1 MSRGLSRSGPV
12 GFDLDLTLIDSQA
25 AILAAWAE
33 VARET
38 GILIDLDSV
47 TRRLGIKLEDE
58 AAYWFPAGQRDA
70 AADIY
75 RRHYVRLGPELTTS
89 LPGAGEALAAVR
101 AAGERAIIITAKHAV
116 SVGPSLIAAGLE
128 ADDLYTHVYG
138 PEKAAVLTRLRA
150 AVYVGDAPA
159 DMGAA
164 VAAGARAVGVTTG
177 SFSTADLRAAGAE
190 VVLESLL
197 EFPSWYTASRDGG
210 AGLTGSAYP
219 GPDRRRGRVGGAA
232 GAGPIA
238 CPACWNR

>member
-1 MSRGLSRSGPV
+1 MDPGLSRAGPV

-38 GILIDLDSV
+38 GVRIDPGSV

-75 RRHYVRLGPELTTS
+75 RRHYLRLGPGLTTP

-101 AAGERAIIITAKHAV
+101 AAGERAIIITAKHSV
-116 SVGPSLIAAGLE
+116 SVRPSLIAAGLE
-128 ADDLYTHVYG
+128 ADDVYTHVYG
-138 PEKAAVLTRLRA
+138 PEKAAVLTRVGA

-164 VAAGARAVGVTTG
+164 AAARRPRGRRDHRIVRRRRVGGRRGRGGPGVAAGIPALVR
-177 SFSTADLRAAGAE
+177 RE
-190 VVLESLL
+190 
-197 EFPSWYTASRDGG
+197 P
-210 AGLTGSAYP
+210 
-219 GPDRRRGRVGGAA
+219 RRRGRADRA
-232 GAGPIA
+232 
-238 CPACWNR
+238 R

>member
-1 MSRGLSRSGPV
+1 M
-12 GFDLDLTLIDSQA
+12 
-25 AILAAWAE
+25 
-33 VARET
+33 
-38 GILIDLDSV
+38 

-210 AGLTGSAYP
+210 AG
-219 GPDRRRGRVGGAA
+219 
-232 GAGPIA
+232 
-238 CPACWNR
+238 

>member
-1 MSRGLSRSGPV
+1 MGPRLSLAGPV

-38 GILIDLDSV
+38 GVRVDLDSV
-47 TRRLGIKLEDE
+47 TSRLGIKLEDE

-75 RRHYVRLGPELTTS
+75 RRHYVRLGPELTTP
-89 LPGAGEALAAVR
+89 LPGAGQALAAVR
-101 AAGERAIIITAKHAV
+101 AAGERAIIITAKHGV

-128 ADDLYTHVYG
+128 ADEVYTHVYG
-138 PEKAAVLTRLRA
+138 PEKAAVLTRLGA

-164 VAAGARAVGVTTG
+164 ATAGAHAVGVSTGSFGAADLIAAGAG
-177 SFSTADLRAAGAE
+177 
-190 VVLESLL
+190 VVLDSLL
-197 EFPSWYTASRDGG
+197 EFAPWY
-210 AGLTGSAYP
+210 
-219 GPDRRRGRVGGAA
+219 AA
-232 GAGPIA
+232 LRAGPG
-238 CPACWNR
+238 

>member
-1 MSRGLSRSGPV
+1 MTPGTAGRAPEPGTESGRT
-12 GFDLDLTLIDSQA
+12 GRLRLDLTLIDSQA

-38 GILIDLDSV
+38 GTRIDPDSV

-70 AADIY
+70 AADVY
-75 RRHYVRLGPELTTS
+75 RRHYLRLGPELTTP

-101 AAGERAIIITAKHAV
+101 AAGERAIIITAKHPA

-138 PEKAAVLTRLRA
+138 PEKAAVLTQVGA

-159 DMGAA
+159 DMAA
-164 VAAGARAVGVTTG
+164 AAEAGVARLAWRPGR
-177 SFSTADLRAAGAE
+177 
-190 VVLESLL
+190 
-197 EFPSWYTASRDGG
+197 
-210 AGLTGSAYP
+210 SAP
-219 GPDRRRGRVGGAA
+219 RTWRRRGRRWSWSRCWSSRPGTPRAA
-232 GAGPIA
+232 AE
-238 CPACWNR
+238 

>member
-1 MSRGLSRSGPV
+1 MGPGLSLSGPV

-38 GILIDLDSV
+38 GTVIDLDSV

-70 AADIY
+70 TADIY
-75 RRHYVRLGPELTTS
+75 RRHYVRLGPGLTTP

-116 SVGPSLIAAGLE
+116 SVGPSLVTAGLE

-138 PEKAAVLTRLRA
+138 PEKAAVLTRVGA
-150 AVYVGDAPA
+150 AASVGDAPA
-159 DMGAA
+159 DMAA
-164 VAAGARAVGVTTG
+164 AAEAGVPGVGVATG
-177 SFSTADLRAAGAE
+177 SFSAAELMAAGAE

-197 EFPSWYTASRDGG
+197 EFPRWY
-210 AGLTGSAYP
+210 
-219 GPDRRRGRVGGAA
+219 
-232 GAGPIA
+232 
-238 CPACWNR
+238 